1 MKLMA
6 FVDESG
12 IITKSKET
20 AKSREFFTIALIFTN
35 NSDKVKRIFRK
46 EVAKLMRKDR
56 KLLNLFEQNHE
67 IKANDIS
74 EKKKTILYQKLV
86 DKCKDCL
93 EIGIIALDNVNIQ
106 DNFRDVKARS
116 FNFLIKDF
124 LVNSFSKHSKFKG
137 KDKLLD
143 SLDFIIDEQN
153 VSTKCNF
160 DLEEYLNIVA
170 LEHPICK
177 KDIKVKYVD
186 SSTSYLV
193 QLADFVA
200 NTAFRDFSHKQ
211 PKASSNLGLL
221 KELICGGF
229 IYRFPV
235 STTKNLINSI

>member
-1 MKLMA
+1 M
-6 FVDESG
+6 DESG

-20 AKSREFFTIALIFTN
+20 AKSREFFIIALIFTN
-35 NSDKVKRIFRK
+35 DINKVKRIFKK
-46 EVAKLMRKDR
+46 EVAKLMKKNK

-74 EKKKTILYQKLV
+74 EEKKTILYQKLAE
-86 DKCKDCL
+86 KCKDCL
-93 EIGIIALDNVNIQ
+93 EIGVIALDNVNIQ

-124 LVNSFSKHSKFKG
+124 LVNDFIKHSRFKNE
-137 KDKLLD
+137 DELFD
-143 SLDFIIDEQN
+143 SLNFVIDEQN
-153 VSTKCNF
+153 VATKCNF
-160 DLEEYLNIVA
+160 DLKEYLNTVA

-177 KDIKVKYVD
+177 KDITVKYVD

-200 NTAFRDFSHKQ
+200 NTAFRDFSHKI
-211 PKASSNLGLL
+211 PKASSNLSLL